1 MTAPQGTQEWLQT
14 RLGKITSST
23 IHKIM
28 SSKENSSTRT
38 RLLQDLIFERI
49 SGSPT
54 KNIVTEPMARGLE
67 LESEARKAYELQN
80 EIVTLS
86 GFIEHPTIKDAG
98 ASPDGLVGDDG
109 LIEIKCLNK
118 KSHEEI
124 IRKQILPRQ
133 YYIQIQFQLACT
145 QRLWCDFVAYHPDAN
160 QPLYVQRIM
169 PEIKLIKEIHDK
181 ALVFISEVEEKY
193 KAMKKRNSEELYK
206 YL

>member
-54 KNIVTEPMARGLE
+54 KNIVTEPMARGLA